1 MWGGAG
7 RVERGPREGFLEGAT
22 FQVHLK
28 MAEVPKAEM
37 GTHPR
42 GSTWLEQRYKDR
54 WNQEK
59 VRERQSLW

>member
-7 RVERGPREGFLEGAT
+7 RVERGPGEGFLEGAT

-28 MAEVPKAEM
+28 MAEVPKAET

-42 GSTWLEQRYKDR
+42 VRTWLEQRYKDR

>member
-1 MWGGAG
+1 MWSGAG
-7 RVERGPREGFLEGAT
+7 RVGQGPRKGFLEKAT

-37 GTHPR
+37 GTRPR

-54 WNQEK
+54 WNQK
-59 VRERQSLW
+59 IRKRQSLW